1 MMVLEGGVGWGGGEG
16 APLTKRCF
24 QWLLCGQLERV
35 GLTNLASCGSDLIP

>member
-24 QWLLCGQLERV
+24 QWLLCQLERV